1 VVSYVLSL
9 RGPEGFLLDLSGL
22 QRYWSEVHTEQQKEY
37 MIIALR
43 GEIKGE
49 HNQREHLLPCSPTTG
64 SGIDVKASINRLI
77 TLKEAQ
83 GRKSGPTISDEAGVI
98 FSARAMDDAL
108 HEVLEHL
115 EYLYVTLRRNSAHRV
130 TEIVTIFGRILYV
143 FTEHSVRFCTVVFD
157 GPAPPGTEFSTNI
170 LEFGTCV
177 RLHQYLLCTV
187 FLHKL
192 LEISLHKRNEFSKV
206 STGLQ

>member
-1 VVSYVLSL
+1 VWATGKSWPASLLISIGSSSALTSSELAVSASWIAAFAICSTVSRKFVDGIVFIPVSRLLKYRRTTSSSLNSILWTDLIPSLSSFV
-9 RGPEGFLLDLSGL
+9 R
-22 QRYWSEVHTEQQKEY
+22 
-37 MIIALR
+37 
-43 GEIKGE
+43 
-49 HNQREHLLPCSPTTG
+49 
-64 SGIDVKASINRLI
+64 
-77 TLKEAQ
+77 
-83 GRKSGPTISDEAGVI
+83 
-98 FSARAMDDAL
+98 
-108 HEVLEHL
+108 EHL

-130 TEIVTIFGRILYV
+130 TDIVTIFGRILYV
-143 FTEHSVRFCTVVFD
+143 FTENSVRFCTVVCD

-192 LEISLHKRNEFSKV
+192 LEISLHKRKEFSKV